1 MNGIG
6 RWLACGS
13 AGLTMTCVGVT
24 GAQAVPAV
32 PKGQPFEFSAPAGEF
47 CDFALAA
54 AGTNAALVRP
64 ASPGGD
70 LIMTG
75 PVALKVTN
83 LETGA
88 SRSYNI
94 SGPTFVDAATGR
106 LILTGAALVGQPA
119 SNNAGSTFLVV
130 TAGRWVF
137 TPQNTTYSTNGT
149 ITHDI
154 CAELG

>member
-1 MNGIG
+1 MNGFG
-6 RWLACGS
+6 RWTVFGV
-13 AGLTMTCVGVT
+13 AGLAMTCVGVT
-24 GAQAVPAV
+24 GAHAVPAV
-32 PKGQPFEFSAPAGEF
+32 PGGQPFEFSAPAGEF

-54 AGTNAALVRP
+54 AGTSAASVRP

-70 LIMTG
+70 LIATG
-75 PVALKVTN
+75 PVALTVTN

-94 SGPTFVDAATGR
+94 SGPTFVDTATGR
-106 LILTGAALVGQPA
+106 LTLTGPALVGQPA

-137 TPQNTTYSTNGT
+137 TPQNTIYSTSGT
-149 ITHDI
+149 IAHDI

>member
-1 MNGIG
+1 MNGFR
-6 RWLACGS
+6 RWVAFGS
-13 AGLTMTCVGVT
+13 AGVALTCVGAT
-24 GAQAVPAV
+24 GARAVPAV
-32 PKGQPFEFSAPAGEF
+32 PGGQPFEFSAPAGEF
-47 CDFALAA
+47 CDFALAG
-54 AGTNAALVRP
+54 AGRNAALVRP

-70 LIMTG
+70 LIATG
-75 PVALKVTN
+75 PVALTVTN
-83 LETGA
+83 LETRV

-106 LILTGAALVGQPA
+106 LILTGNALVGQPA

-137 TPQNTTYSTNGT
+137 TPQNTVFSSSGT
-149 ITHDI
+149 IANDI